1 MTLNLNAIN
10 QERHTLSAIFS
21 TCLVALVFSMAQ
33 SFKGP
38 AEMVAQEVMELTTTL
53 IEPLFEK
60 PKPPEDR
67 PEAKPKNTLPAPN
80 PTPTPRQEIKQE
92 VMAPAE
98 SPRAALPQTPP
109 PVAQTAPT
117 PALAPLAT
125 VTPLAPT
132 AQAVPEIP
140 KPVAPQVSASL
151 SLENNYIASVRSTLN
166 ANKRYPTGREASL
179 QRPAGK
185 VKIAF
190 VLARNGSLIEATVE
204 ESSNSI
210 ILDNAALATVRRT
223 NYAPWPDGTWPS
235 QSQHK
240 FTVSL
245 DFVPLN

>member
-1 MTLNLNAIN
+1 MTLNLDAIN

-21 TCLVALVFSMAQ
+21 MCLVALVFSMAQ

-38 AEMVAQEVMELTTTL
+38 AELAAQEVMELTTTL
-53 IEPLFEK
+53 MEPLFEK
-60 PKPPEDR
+60 PKPPEAR
-67 PEAKPKNTLPAPN
+67 PEPKPKNFPPAPT
-80 PTPTPRQEIKQE
+80 PTPTPRQELKQE
-92 VMAPAE
+92 VMVPAE
-98 SPRAALPQTPP
+98 SMRAAPAQPAA
-109 PVAQTAPT
+109 PVAQTT
-117 PALAPLAT
+117 PAAPSAPVALAT
-125 VTPLAPT
+125 
-132 AQAVPEIP
+132 PEIP
-140 KPVAPQVSASL
+140 RPVAPQVPPSL

-190 VLARNGSLIEATVE
+190 VLARNGSLVEASVE

-223 NYAPWPDGTWPS
+223 NYAAWPDGSWPS

>member
-1 MTLNLNAIN
+1 MTLNLDAIN

-21 TCLVALVFSMAQ
+21 MCLVALVFSMAQ

-38 AEMVAQEVMELTTTL
+38 AELVAQEVMELTTTL

-60 PKPPEDR
+60 SKPPEVR
-67 PEAKPKNTLPAPN
+67 PEPKPKNISPA
-80 PTPTPRQEIKQE
+80 PTPTPAPRQEIKQE

-98 SPRAALPQTPP
+98 TTRVAPPQTAVPIAQTTPVAPLAALA
-109 PVAQTAPT
+109 PVAQ
-117 PALAPLAT
+117 AT
-125 VTPLAPT
+125 S
-132 AQAVPEIP
+132 EIP
-140 KPVAPQVSASL
+140 KPAATQAPASV

-179 QRPAGK
+179 QRPTGK

-190 VLARNGSLIEATVE
+190 VLARNGSLVEASVE

-223 NYAPWPDGTWPS
+223 NYAPWPDGSWPS